1 MSEKRLHSI
10 CRWTFNS
17 GKGGFVPG
25 NVRPSWS
32 SDSLSTERIPALI
45 AKEISPRLPDHI
57 ELGFELHYDNE
68 VNESNAVAVAE
79 ALQESGLHLA
89 MITPGAHTHFGYGGI
104 ASLCPE
110 ERQQSRIFG
119 EKTVDLAYGP
129 LRSCWHQV
137 HTPSFVLWNGSW
149 GYDLASPGVKWMY
162 DNLKA
167 GLAEL
172 AKYEAAAGGQLYLC
186 IEPKPNE
193 GHPAMMPPTVAS
205 AILLWQRV
213 AEQYGVDASR
223 LGVNKEIGH
232 SEMIGLD
239 AVYDTIEEIDAGT
252 LFHTHLNSQGYNDGL
267 LLGGPGKYDID
278 FGTRVNGFNVVL
290 ARLFLDA
297 GYERW
302 FGHDMQAR
310 PYDKEEVALA
320 RVVRS
325 ILSWDACEQIAR
337 QLDMQGLATELANR
351 RTDRAEDILRQA
363 TCEAQRIFDGMLK

>member
-119 EKTVDLAYGP
+119 EKNGGFS
-129 LRSCWHQV
+129 LRATQ
-137 HTPSFVLWNGSW
+137 
-149 GYDLASPGVKWMY
+149 
-162 DNLKA
+162 
-167 GLAEL
+167 
-172 AKYEAAAGGQLYLC
+172 
-186 IEPKPNE
+186 
-193 GHPAMMPPTVAS
+193 
-205 AILLWQRV
+205 
-213 AEQYGVDASR
+213 
-223 LGVNKEIGH
+223 
-232 SEMIGLD
+232 
-239 AVYDTIEEIDAGT
+239 
-252 LFHTHLNSQGYNDGL
+252 
-267 LLGGPGKYDID
+267 
-278 FGTRVNGFNVVL
+278 VVL
-290 ARLFLDA
+290 ASGSHAVVCTL
-297 GYERW
+297 E
-302 FGHDMQAR
+302 
-310 PYDKEEVALA
+310 
-320 RVVRS
+320 RVVGVRPR
-325 ILSWDACEQIAR
+325 LTWR
-337 QLDMQGLATELANR
+337 QMDV
-351 RTDRAEDILRQA
+351 RQPKGG
-363 TCEAQRIFDGMLK
+363 TR